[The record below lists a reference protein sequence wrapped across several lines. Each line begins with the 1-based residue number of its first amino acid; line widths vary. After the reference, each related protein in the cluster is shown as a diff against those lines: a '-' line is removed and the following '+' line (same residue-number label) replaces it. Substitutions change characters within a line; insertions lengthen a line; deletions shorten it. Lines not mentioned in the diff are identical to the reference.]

1 MNLIQR
7 TVPKGIRS
15 KGAMGIGEALTE
27 RDHLEAMRVL
37 GAKNKVFRSY
47 IGMGF
52 SNTVLPAPI
61 QRNVFENPG
70 WYTAY
75 TPYQAE
81 ISQGASRS
89 TVEFPDHDGG
99 PHGLAD
105 RQCIVVG

>member
-1 MNLIQR
+1 MSTVSYQERHIGPDQTETSAMLKAIGVSSMDELIQR

-47 IGMGF
+47 IGMCF

-61 QRNVFENPG
+61 QRNVYE
-70 WYTAY
+70 
-75 TPYQAE
+75 
-81 ISQGASRS
+81 
-89 TVEFPDHDGG
+89 
-99 PHGLAD
+99 
-105 RQCIVVG
+105 